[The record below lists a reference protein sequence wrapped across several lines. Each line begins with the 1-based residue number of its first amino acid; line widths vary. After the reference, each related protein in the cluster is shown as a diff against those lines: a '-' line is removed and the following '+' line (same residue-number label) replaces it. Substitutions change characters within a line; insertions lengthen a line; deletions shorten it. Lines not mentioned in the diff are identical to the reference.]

1 MRKWKWLLF
10 SFFLLAAVLL
20 FYKQIDSSSGTNDH
34 VVAENEN
41 NVAAAGR
48 GTDRLYDLK
57 RPDINASQRY
67 DADIQRELAFYFDEN
82 PLPKSM
88 QGAAIDGQLRFD
100 KDANLIHEY
109 SNRSLF
115 DQLLSLQGEWTLPE
129 IERWLY
135 DYALI
140 AANYTGSPEAG
151 AEQVLQ
157 AFGRYVEY
165 LKAADELYSEA
176 TGPMPDFSASSFED
190 LYNLRRTVLG
200 EQVAE
205 LYFSREE
212 NYTRTQLELAD
223 IRKDKSLSDEERLKK
238 LNEWS
243 RTQPTHAGREMRETL
258 RREHLRNEVEKMRK
272 NGASSDEIFQVR
284 AREFGVEAAA
294 RLESMDIAR
303 DNWQS
308 TVDSFRSEVERIRRL
323 DEAEESK
330 TQMINSLLSSYGQ
343 AEQRRLRALVL

>member
-10 SFFLLAAVLL
+10 SFFLLAAALL
-20 FYKQIDSSSGTNDH
+20 FYKQTGSSSDSNAPT
-34 VVAENEN
+34 VAENEN
-41 NVAAAGR
+41 GFSTQ
-48 GTDRLYDLK
+48 GHGKDRLRDLK
-57 RPDINASQRY
+57 RPDISASQQY
-67 DADIQRELAFYFDEN
+67 DAEIQRELAFYLDEN
-82 PLPKSM
+82 PLPASM

-100 KDANLIHEY
+100 KAANLIHEY
-109 SNRSLF
+109 GNRSLF

-140 AANYTGSPEAG
+140 AANYTDSPEVG

-165 LKAADELYSEA
+165 LKAADELYSETA
-176 TGPMPDFSASSFED
+176 GPMPVFTADSFED
-190 LYNLRRTVLG
+190 LYNLRRKILG

-223 IRKDKSLSDEERLKK
+223 IRTDKSLSDEERLKK

-243 RTQPTHAGREMRETL
+243 RRQPTHAGREMRETL
-258 RREHLRNEVEKMRK
+258 RREYLRNEVEKMRK
-272 NGASSDEIFQVR
+272 NGASSEEIFKVR

-303 DNWQS
+303 DNWRS
-308 TVDSFRSEVERIRRL
+308 TVDSFRSEVERIREL
-323 DEAEESK
+323 DEAEEAK
-330 TQMINSLLSSYGQ
+330 TQMINSLLSNYGQ